1 METTQPQIP
10 PIESIL
16 FVEVLENDTTVNET
30 VKRPIIY
37 DDEIGLWEELK
48 YKPMR
53 KQAWAR
59 PLTWTKNRRA
69 LLRRRF
75 TSYFVFPIFQRESF
89 VGKVATL
96 LVS

>member
-53 KQAWAR
+53 KQA
-59 PLTWTKNRRA
+59 
-69 LLRRRF
+69 
-75 TSYFVFPIFQRESF
+75 
-89 VGKVATL
+89 
-96 LVS
+96 